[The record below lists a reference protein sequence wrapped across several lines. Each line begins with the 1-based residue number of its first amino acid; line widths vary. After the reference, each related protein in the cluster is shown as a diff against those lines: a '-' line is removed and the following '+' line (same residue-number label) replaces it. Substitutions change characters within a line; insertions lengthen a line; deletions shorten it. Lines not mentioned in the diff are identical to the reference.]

1 MAILGIS
8 HSGIELIGTTNWILI
23 EAFQFLEGIF
33 NKFQTAWSLNT
44 DWPSFQKCGKL
55 PTLTDQWLEQS
66 HCPPKKSFEQDRPWK
81 NVEIQKEWL
90 DNMLYIIC
98 KDYMYIWII
107 LYIYMYIKN
116 ILGVTF
122 LPAKG
127 LILVLQKWLMYF
139 PVTRRW
145 LENAPE
151 MDGWMSSQK
160 GWNWRQEIARQQLL
174 TRNLPQ
180 QHAWK
185 HHRSSKQNTHT
196 HKKIQNLTGDPK
208 LGSNLCNK
216 RMLFVTQK
224 GQWETM
230 PQSSISRSLGLL
242 FRKALERLQTT
253 LRSVPY
259 VIDIQ

>member
-1 MAILGIS
+1 M
-8 HSGIELIGTTNWILI
+8 N
-23 EAFQFLEGIF
+23 
-33 NKFQTAWSLNT
+33 
-44 DWPSFQKCGKL
+44 PSFQKCGKL
-55 PTLTDQWLEQS
+55 PTLTDQWLKQPIA
-66 HCPPKKSFEQDRPWK
+66 PPKKVWSKTAPEK
-81 NVEIQKEWL
+81 
-90 DNMLYIIC
+90 MLKSKKSGWTTCYVLYVKIIC
-98 KDYMYIWII
+98 IFELYYIHI
-107 LYIYMYIKN
+107 YIKN

-122 LPAKG
+122 LPTKG
-127 LILVLQKWLMYF
+127 LILVLQKWLMFF

-160 GWNWRQEIARQQLL
+160 GWNGRQEIARQQLL

-180 QHAWK
+180 QHPWK
-185 HHRSSKQNTHT
+185 HHRSSKKNTHT
-196 HKKIQNLTGDPK
+196 HTKKIQNLTGEPK

-216 RMLFVTQK
+216 MMLFATQK

-230 PQSSISRSLGLL
+230 PQGSISRSLGLL

>member
-1 MAILGIS
+1 MRQATNVDRPVT
-8 HSGIELIGTTNWILI
+8 GTIPL
-23 EAFQFLEGIF
+23 
-33 NKFQTAWSLNT
+33 
-44 DWPSFQKCGKL
+44 
-55 PTLTDQWLEQS
+55 
-66 HCPPKKSFEQDRPWK
+66 PPKKSFEQDRPWK

-160 GWNWRQEIARQQLL
+160 WWNWRQEIARQQLL

-180 QHAWK
+180 QHPWK

-196 HKKIQNLTGDPK
+196 HTKKYKTWL
-208 LGSNLCNK
+208 
-216 RMLFVTQK
+216 VTQNWEVTYATK
-224 GQWETM
+224 GCYLWHKKDSEK
-230 PQSSISRSLGLL
+230 RCH
-242 FRKALERLQTT
+242 KAPYQGRWGCFSKKRWNVFKQPF
-253 LRSVPY
+253 VPSHML
-259 VIDIQ
+259 

>member
-1 MAILGIS
+1 MATLRIS

-66 HCPPKKSFEQDRPWK
+66 HCPPKKVLSKTAPEK
-81 NVEIQKEWL
+81 
-90 DNMLYIIC
+90 MLKSKKSGWTTCYILYVKIIC
-98 KDYMYIWII
+98 IFELYYI
-107 LYIYMYIKN
+107 YIYMYIKN

-160 GWNWRQEIARQQLL
+160 WWNWRQEIARQQLL

-180 QHAWK
+180 QHPWK

-196 HKKIQNLTGDPK
+196 HTKKYKTWL
-208 LGSNLCNK
+208 
-216 RMLFVTQK
+216 VTQNWEVTYATK
-224 GQWETM
+224 GCYLWHKKDSEK
-230 PQSSISRSLGLL
+230 RCH
-242 FRKALERLQTT
+242 KAPYQGRWGCFSKKRWNVFKQPF
-253 LRSVPY
+253 VPSHML
-259 VIDIQ
+259 